1 MNARRREWVI
11 LLAGGEGSRLLGQ
24 TVCGTR
30 LDRPKQFCRIGDDQ
44 TLLRLALERAAR
56 LAEPEC
62 IVPVVCALHR
72 LWWGP
77 ELMDLPFDN
86 VLVQPENRGNAI
98 AILHALIHILQRDP
112 DPLVVVMPSDHAVED
127 EAVLAVA
134 LRSAVRHASERGG
147 RVVLLGITPDA
158 ADAEYGWLVPGR
170 EAGSLKSVR
179 AFIEKPSRPTAA
191 ALMRHGALWNSFI
204 FASTGAGLLELYR
217 RIQPELLEDYLENLL
232 DRGWGEGALSR
243 LYEDMEPLDFSCD
256 LLEHA
261 PEQLDVLRV
270 DACGWTDLGTPRRVA
285 EWLEHRSLGVAR
297 HVRQELVLTNAR

>member
-11 LLAGGEGSRLLGQ
+11 LLAGGEGSRLLGR

-62 IVPVVCALHR
+62 IVPVVCARHR

-77 ELMDLPFDN
+77 ELMDLPQDN

-127 EAVLAVA
+127 EPLFAAA
-134 LRSAVRHASERGG
+134 LRSAVHFASARGG
-147 RVVLLGITPDA
+147 RVMMLGITPDA
-158 ADAEYGWLVPGR
+158 PDAEYGWIVPGR
-170 EAGSLKSVR
+170 EARALKSVR
-179 AFIEKPSRPTAA
+179 AFIEKPSRPTAS

-204 FASTGAGLLELYR
+204 FASTGAGLLELFR
-217 RIQPELLEDYLENLL
+217 RTQPELLEDYLENLL
-232 DRGWGEGALSR
+232 EQGWGEGALSR
-243 LYEDMEPLDFSCD
+243 LYEDLEPLDFSRD

-261 PEQLDVLRV
+261 PEQLDVLPV
-270 DACGWTDLGTPRRVA
+270 QACGWTDLGTPLRVA
-285 EWLEHRSLGVAR
+285 EWLEHRASRVTG
-297 HVRQELVLTNAR
+297 HVRQELVLTNAW